1 MKPNRSI
8 PSYLRR
14 LMVAQACALLAVSTL
29 LGQQANPPPAITEAA
44 PGAPAVK
51 MQTTTVASTSEET
64 VKMSPFVINTTKDAG
79 YFAENTL
86 AGSRLNT
93 NISDLAASI
102 TVVNKQ
108 QMEDTA
114 SIDINDVFR
123 YEVSTEGSATFT
135 PVIIDRNTAKDV
147 LGGYSDSGGNLTGNY
162 QANRIRGMTAPDQGI
177 NNFPTNKIIPF
188 DSYNTQS
195 VEITRGPNSLLFG
208 LGTPAGIVNQ
218 TTAQA
223 ALNKDS
229 NLVTVRTDA
238 YGSARASLAINRVLI
253 PDKLAFY
260 GAYLYNNQQFE
271 R

>member
-29 LGQQANPPPAITEAA
+29 LGQQANPPPAMTEAA

-64 VKMSPFVINTTKDAG
+64 VKMSPFIINTTKDAG

-123 YEVSTEGSATFT
+123 Y
-135 PVIIDRNTAKDV
+135 R
-147 LGGYSDSGGNLTGNY
+147 
-162 QANRIRGMTAPDQGI
+162 
-177 NNFPTNKIIPF
+177 
-188 DSYNTQS
+188 
-195 VEITRGPNSLLFG
+195 
-208 LGTPAGIVNQ
+208 
-218 TTAQA
+218 
-223 ALNKDS
+223 
-229 NLVTVRTDA
+229 
-238 YGSARASLAINRVLI
+238 
-253 PDKLAFY
+253 
-260 GAYLYNNQQFE
+260 
-271 R
+271 